1 MQKTK
6 IKPRILNSGQTIK
19 PNSYFTSLFSNQR
32 FLAIIGLVFLV
43 LIIFPLAKTYSQ
55 KRVVEKEISD
65 VKKQI
70 SDFETA
76 NQDLK
81 EMIAYLNSDQSLEEE
96 ARLNLNLKKNGE
108 QVVVINDGNSNAST
122 SSFIVPSKNKS
133 NLAKWRDYFFN

>member
-6 IKPRILNSGQTIK
+6 IKPRVLNSGQITK
-19 PNSYFTSLFSNQR
+19 PNSYFTGLFSNQR
-32 FLAIIGLVFLV
+32 FLAIIGLIFLV
-43 LIIFPLAKTYSQ
+43 LIIFPLARTYSQ
-55 KRVVEKEISD
+55 KRVVEKEIAD

-70 SDFETA
+70 SEFERV

-81 EMIAYLNSDQSLEEE
+81 EMIVYLNSDQSLEEE

-108 QVVVINDGNSNAST
+108 QVVVISDESSSAST
-122 SSFIVPSKNKS
+122 SSFIIPSKNKS